1 MRMTNATS
9 GVFSS
14 TASSFPSNVAS
25 KKTFNF
31 GSTGDAHT
39 RMITISAKNRTRSG
53 NLVMKAH
60 PDSFMPEFSVRG
72 TGAISLNKNFLDNE
86 FGSARKKTIAMAG
99 GGDGRFTVTLITP
112 DGEQMIQ
119 CDDETYILDAAE
131 ESGIDLPY
139 SCRAGACSSCAG
151 KVVSGTVDN
160 SD

>member
-1 MRMTNATS
+1 
-9 GVFSS
+9 
-14 TASSFPSNVAS
+14 
-25 KKTFNF
+25 
-31 GSTGDAHT
+31 
-39 RMITISAKNRTRSG
+39 
-53 NLVMKAH
+53 
-60 PDSFMPEFSVRG
+60 
-72 TGAISLNKNFLDNE
+72 
-86 FGSARKKTIAMAG
+86 MAG